1 MQQRTRLIVNSFA
14 NVSARLVTL
23 AVGFVIIPF
32 AIGVMGRSVYGT
44 WIIVGQLFGYTRFL
58 ESGLRASVMRQ
69 VAMRIARGEHE
80 LLNRHVNTAGAY
92 FLIVGLVIAVLTVV
106 LCVFFPGWFDV
117 DPDYRSSARIMVIV
131 AGLALACTVPTYAYV
146 SIAAGLQRYDIIAGT
161 QIAAD
166 VLRLVLILFLLERV
180 GIAGGMILLAVAAGG
195 CTLLGA
201 LARTVMSFRLW
212 KEARF
217 HPWRPELPL
226 LRGMVGFGINTV
238 LFAVSVSAVSQF
250 AQIMIGALMSTAQ
263 ATDFRLAMEMILGAN
278 AFILA
283 CAVGIVP
290 AASKYH
296 GERNAEALRQ
306 LFVRSTRYVAVLT
319 VVAVIGLSAFS
330 PAFLTLWQGDN
341 YAGAEG
347 AATLARIAKT
357 CRILVVGHG
366 LFWLMLPAF
375 QVING
380 IGRNRVPAAVAL
392 VTGAVAMALILAL
405 SLRQDAEINDV
416 AWGVVLPII
425 PAWAVLLP
433 LYCCR
438 VVGESVATFLLR
450 GLGIPLLGCLPACL
464 LALALA
470 VYFPAASWRALLGQ
484 IAACGIVLLPLG
496 WWMVAIPDDRLHI
509 VASVR
514 GTLRRLRSSKPK

>member
-1 MQQRTRLIVNSFA
+1 MQQRTKLIVNSFA

-23 AVGFVIIPF
+23 AAAFVIIPF
-32 AIGVMGRSVYGT
+32 AIGVMGRSAYGT

-69 VAMRIARGEHE
+69 VAMRIARGEHD
-80 LLNRHVNTAGAY
+80 LLNRYVNTAGAY
-92 FLIVGLVIAVLTVV
+92 FFTVGLLIAVLTVV
-106 LCVFFPGWFDV
+106 LAVFFPDWFDV
-117 DPDYRSSARIMVIV
+117 QPDHRTSARVMVII

-161 QIAAD
+161 QMAAD
-166 VLRLVLILFLLERV
+166 VLRLVLILLLLEHV

-217 HPWRPELPL
+217 RPWRPELTL
-226 LRGMVGFGINTV
+226 LRGMVGFGVNTV
-238 LFAVSVSAVSQF
+238 LFVVSVSAVSQF

-263 ATDFRLAMEMILGAN
+263 ATDFRLAMELILGAN
-278 AFILA
+278 ALIIA
-283 CAVGIVP
+283 CVVGIAP

-296 GERNAEALRQ
+296 GEQNTAALKQ
-306 LFVRSTRYVAVLT
+306 LFVRSTRYVAVLAL
-319 VVAVIGLSAFS
+319 VAVVGLTAFS
-330 PAFLTLWQGDN
+330 PAFLALWQGDN
-341 YAGAEG
+341 YAGVEG
-347 AATLARIAKT
+347 AQTLARIAKT
-357 CRILVVGHG
+357 CRILVIGHG

-380 IGRNRVPAAVAL
+380 IGRNRVPAGLAL
-392 VTGAVAMALILAL
+392 ATGTIAMVLVLTL
-405 SLRQDAEINDV
+405 SLRQDAEIDHV

-438 VVGESVATFLLR
+438 VVGESVVTFLWR
-450 GLGIPLLGCLPACL
+450 GFGIPLVGCLPACL
-464 LALALA
+464 LALVLA
-470 VYFPAASWRALLGQ
+470 RFYPAASWWALLGQ
-484 IAACGIVLLPLG
+484 IAACGVVLIPFG
-496 WWMVAIPDDRLHI
+496 WWIVAIPDDRSHI
-509 VASVR
+509 VASLR
-514 GTLRRLRSSKPK
+514 GAFRRFSSRKAK